1 MKASEIRI
9 NNWLLNSKGEFI
21 QVQSITLQNGANKF
35 QINNLPAKEF
45 SPIPLTP
52 DILHL
57 CGFDEKISTYNIIY
71 TLEPFRLEHNHEGEG
86 FILLNSER
94 ITKKPIIIK
103 HLHKLQNIYHS
114 FTNEMISINLK
125 KARA

>member
-94 ITKKPIIIK
+94 ITSVALIVNVIITIA
-103 HLHKLQNIYHS
+103 NRR
-114 FTNEMISINLK
+114 TNKSQII
-125 KARA
+125 R